1 MPQSRV
7 TQWLWPVLCLFALR
21 VGAEALAPEAVPA
34 PLKPWIPWVLQ
45 DIHDRECPYLFNAD
59 TRHCVWPGKL
69 ALDLGENGG
78 TFSVQVAVYEA
89 AWLPLPGRAGQW
101 PDDVRVDGAIAT
113 VVAHQGVPAV
123 SLWAGKH
130 TIDGHYVWPALPETL
145 QVPPDFGIVALKVA
159 GHEDSTRNALRE
171 GQLWLKSKSDA
182 TLSTKDEDRLEVQV
196 FRQVID
202 ELPMQVITQLTL
214 DIAGKQREV
223 SMVGALLA
231 GTIPMAVDSPLP
243 ARLDRSGELRLQV
256 RPGHWIVRIT
266 TRHTAPVTVLA
277 PLAPVAPWPSDEI
290 WTFAARTPLRLVDV
304 QGATAID
311 PRQTQLPPDW
321 QGLPT
326 YRVAATDALKFI
338 ERRRGDPDPEPDQLN
353 LTRQLW
359 LDFDGAGYTV
369 NDTLAGRMT
378 RGWRLEAG
386 PSLEL
391 GRVLLQGE
399 PQFITTVAGASPG
412 VEVRHGAV
420 QLVADS
426 RYRGD
431 VHTVPAVGWA
441 HDVSGLGIT
450 LHLPPGWRLWS
461 ASGIDNVPDTWLHR
475 WTLLDIFLV
484 LIITVTLARLWHWQ
498 WAAIGA
504 VCLALIWHE
513 SDAPRQVWLHLLAAL
528 AVLKVL
534 PASRIQALV
543 SAYRNGAL
551 LVLIALSVNFM
562 IEQVRLGLYPQL
574 EHPYAGTTTAQTGG
588 IAASAAP
595 AAAPEAPA
603 PTDELGASAPRQ
615 AGGAA
620 DALSASVGI
629 AKSTVNR
636 AVLMAEKSQSRR
648 VDASS
653 QREFDPKAMIQTGP
667 GLPEWRWNAVQL
679 QWNGPVGQGQTLNLV
694 LLSPRVNLL
703 LALARVGLLAGLIVI
718 FLRASFGELRRL
730 KFNARPAVGMLLV
743 LLVGASCWS
752 SARAALPDA
761 TMLEELKRR
770 LTLAPDCLPSCAE
783 LPRLHVVLQGPDL
796 TLRLEAHAARDV
808 GLPLPGRAEQWTPA
822 TVLVDGSVSHAL
834 FRAPDGVLWL
844 MLPAGMHDVVLS
856 GPVPPRASFQIP
868 FPLIPQRVDTT
879 VDGWSID
886 GVKPDGSSEPQLIFT
901 RLATTTTQP
910 TTLEA
915 SALPAFFR
923 VERTV
928 HLGLD
933 WRVETRVLRLT
944 PPGTAAALAIPLL
957 TGESVTTPEIHLTEG
972 KVNAN
977 FSAEQGEFGW
987 SSVLS
992 KADSLTLVAPTTTD
1006 WVETWR
1012 ADVSPLWHAELSGI
1026 PVIHH
1031 QTESGVWLPEWQPW
1045 PTETVSLKLTRPQG
1059 VAGQT
1064 LTIDRSQLR
1073 LRPGQRATDTTLE
1086 FTLRSSQG
1094 GQHSLQLPDGAS
1106 LQSFAVSGVPQPIR
1120 QEGTKVTMPV
1130 VPGEQTVT
1138 ALWRRDEGLRARFVS
1153 PAWSL
1158 GAPSV
1163 NAMINVE
1170 LPQDRWTLLVGGPRL
1185 GPAVLFWGVLV
1196 VSALIAIALGRS
1208 GFTPLS
1214 AWQWLL
1220 LFVGLSQT
1228 TVINAL
1234 VVVGW
1239 LFMFA
1244 LRGRLPAPGVKWR
1257 FNLLQVALTALT
1269 LIALSMLF
1277 DAIRQGLLG
1286 NPSMQIAGNGSSAYA
1301 LNWFQ
1306 DRVSTETYPT
1316 VWVVSVSLWVYRGLM
1331 LAWSL
1336 WLAFALLQWLRWAWT
1351 ILARDGLWRSVQL
1364 LSPRTT
1370 EPTA

>member
-1 MPQSRV
+1 MPQSPAA
-7 TQWLWPVLCLFALR
+7 QWLLSLLLAFALGA
-21 VGAEALAPEAVPA
+21 GAEALAPEAVPA

-59 TRHCVWPGKL
+59 ARHCVWPGKL
-69 ALDLGENGG
+69 ALDLDEHGG
-78 TFSVQVAVYEA
+78 TFSVQVAVYESS
-89 AWLPLPGRAGQW
+89 WLSLPGRVGQW
-101 PDDVRVDGAIAT
+101 PDGVRIDGAIAT
-113 VVAHQGVPAV
+113 VIAHQGVPAV
-123 SLWAGKH
+123 ELWPGKH
-130 TIDGHYVWPALPETL
+130 TIDGRYGWPGLPETL
-145 QVPPDFGIVALKVA
+145 QVPADFGVIALKVA
-159 GHEDSTRNALRE
+159 GREDSTLNARRL

-182 TLSTKDEDRLEVQV
+182 TLSAKDEDRLEFQV

-202 ELPMQVITQLTL
+202 ELPMQVVTQLKIDVT
-214 DIAGKQREV
+214 GKQREV
-223 SMVGALLA
+223 SLVGALLP
-231 GTIPMAVDSPLP
+231 GTLPMAVDSPLP
-243 ARLDRSGELRLQV
+243 ARLDRNGELRVQV
-256 RPGHWIVRIT
+256 RPGNWILRIT
-266 TRHTAPVTVLA
+266 TRHTAPVTSLA
-277 PLAPVAPWPSDEI
+277 PLPPVAPWPSDEI
-290 WTFAARTPLRLVDV
+290 WTFAARTSLRLVDV
-304 QGATAID
+304 QGGTAVD

-321 QGLPT
+321 QGLPA
-326 YRVAATDALKFI
+326 YRVTATAGLKFV

-359 LDFDGAGYTV
+359 LDFDGAGYTI

-378 RGWRLEAG
+378 RRWRLEVG

-431 VHTVPAVGWA
+431 MHTLSAVGWA
-441 HDVSGLGIT
+441 HAVSSLGIT

-498 WAAIGA
+498 WAAVGA
-504 VCLALIWHE
+504 LCLVLIWHE

-534 PASRIQALV
+534 PAGRIQTLV

-574 EHPYAGTTTAQTGG
+574 EHPYAGTTTMSTG
-588 IAASAAP
+588 AAAAP
-595 AAAPEAPA
+595 APVVAEKMDAPA
-603 PTDELGASAPRQ
+603 SRQ
-615 AGGAA
+615 AAGAV
-620 DALSASVGI
+620 DALSAGVGI
-629 AKSTVNR
+629 AESTVNR
-636 AVLMAEKSQSRR
+636 AVLMAEKSKPRR
-648 VDASS
+648 VDDSN
-653 QREFDPKAMIQTGP
+653 QHEFDPKAMIQTGP

-679 QWNGPVGQGQTLNLV
+679 QWNGPVGQGQTLGLV
-694 LLSPRVNLL
+694 LLSPRINLL
-703 LALARVGLLAGLIVI
+703 LALARVGLLAGLIGI

-730 KFNARPAVGMLLV
+730 KFNVTPAVGMLLM
-743 LLVGASCWS
+743 LLAGASYWP
-752 SARAALPDA
+752 SARAALPDVA
-761 TMLEELKRR
+761 LLEELKRR
-770 LTLAPDCLPSCAE
+770 LTLAPDCLPNCAE
-783 LPRLHVVLQGPDL
+783 LPRLYAALQGGEL
-796 TLRLEAHAARDV
+796 TLRLEAHAALDV
-808 GLPLPGRAEQWTPA
+808 GFPLPGRAEQWAPA

-834 FRAPDGVLWL
+834 FLAPDGVLWL

-868 FPLIPQRVDTT
+868 FQLIPQRVDTAIEGFR
-879 VDGWSID
+879 VD

-901 RLATTTTQP
+901 RLATATAQP
-910 TTLEA
+910 ATLEA

-923 VERTV
+923 VERTL

-957 TGESVTTPEIHLTEG
+957 TGESVTTPEIHLTDR

-1045 PTETVSLKLTRPQG
+1045 PTETVNLKLTRPQG

-1064 LTIDRSQLR
+1064 LTIDRSQLH

-1094 GQHSLQLPDGAS
+1094 GQHSLTLPDGAS
-1106 LQSFAVSGVPQPIR
+1106 LQSFVVNGVPQPIR

-1130 VPGEQTVT
+1130 VPGEQQVT
-1138 ALWRRDEGLRARFVS
+1138 ALWRSDEGLRARFVS

-1185 GPAVLFWGVLV
+1185 GPAVLFWGVLL

-1208 GFTPLS
+1208 RFTPLS

-1239 LFMFA
+1239 LVTFA
-1244 LRGRLPAPGVKWR
+1244 LRERLPAPGVKWR

-1269 LIALSMLF
+1269 LVALSMLF
-1277 DAIRQGLLG
+1277 DAIRRGLLG

-1306 DRVSTETYPT
+1306 DRVSAAAHPT
-1316 VWVVSVSLWVYRGLM
+1316 IWVVSVSLWVYRGLM

-1336 WLAFALLQWLRWAWT
+1336 WLAFALLTWLRWAW
-1351 ILARDGLWRSVQL
+1351 IIFARDGVWRSVQL
-1364 LSPRTT
+1364 LSSRTI
-1370 EPTA
+1370 EPTT